1 VEELI
6 SIVQSLDGN
15 TPKEEVQEKISKVDI
30 DGKGSVNFEEFLNV
44 IGMTMK
50 VNLEKSRVLKY
61 LRVVKIFLYG

>member
-1 VEELI
+1 MEELI

>member
-1 VEELI
+1 MEELI

-15 TPKEEVQEKISKVDI
+15 TTKEEIQEMLTKVDI

-50 VNLEKSRVLKY
+50 VIILLK
-61 LRVVKIFLYG
+61 KICHY

>member
-15 TPKEEVQEKISKVDI
+15 TTKEEIQEMLTKVDI

-50 VNLEKSRVLKY
+50 VIILLK
-61 LRVVKIFLYG
+61 KICHY